1 MLITLSATDLGCS
14 PPLQRHT
21 RVKEGATTAR
31 EYRGKARP
39 SLQVWQPSRMVSSAG
54 SSQSVT
60 CVLCFGF
67 AAWLSEQ
74 QLNPA
79 SLSCLHSPE
88 VVKESY
94 NQLRAGPQGS
104 FHLFKSR
111 CNLRFICKRNRVK
124 DILL

>member
-1 MLITLSATDLGCS
+1 MLISLSATDLGCS
-14 PPLQRHT
+14 PPLQRPT
-21 RVKEGATTAR
+21 RMKEGATTAR

-39 SLQVWQPSRMVSSAG
+39 SAG

-60 CVLCFGF
+60 CVLCFAF

-74 QLNPA
+74 ELNPA

-94 NQLRAGPQGS
+94 DQLRAGPQGT

-111 CNLRFICKRNRVK
+111 RNLRFICKRNRVK